1 MYIIC
6 LMGLFTNIEDRARLL
21 LSGMAD
27 LVAPATH
34 DEWNERLRVA
44 VQQGTPGLAK
54 RAIDNGADVAQT
66 IQEGTRKAPLLTI
79 AAERGF
85 ADVAAL
91 LVENGAPV
99 NAKDTFGDT
108 AIVKAVEN
116 DWPKVVALLASKGAE
131 VNTIN
136 ANGQSLLDRAI
147 ATYAHDTAGIL
158 DKHGGKLSSQLNAAA
173 AKPQPLSPTIPAL
186 IATQAAKP

>member
-1 MYIIC
+1 
-6 LMGLFTNIEDRARLL
+6 MGIFTNIEDRARLL

-27 LVAPATH
+27 MVAPATK
-34 DEWNERLRVA
+34 DEWDERLRVA
-44 VQQGTPGLAK
+44 VQQGTAGLAQ
-54 RAIDNGADVAQT
+54 RAIENGAN
-66 IQEGTRKAPLLTI
+66 IQQIIEDGARKAPLLLI

-85 ADVAAL
+85 ADIAGL
-91 LVENGAPV
+91 LLEQGANV

-116 DWPKVVALLASKGAE
+116 DWPKVVAVLAAKGAE

-136 ANGQSLLDRAI
+136 ANGQSLMDRAI

-158 DKHGGKLSSQLNAAA
+158 DKHGGKLSAQLNAASA
-173 AKPQPLSPTIPAL
+173 RPQSALSPTIPAL
-186 IATQAAKP
+186 IQTQAVKP

>member
-1 MYIIC
+1 
-6 LMGLFTNIEDRARLL
+6 MGIFSNMEDRARLL

-27 LVAPATH
+27 MVAPATK
-34 DEWNERLRVA
+34 DEWDERLRVA
-44 VQQGTPGLAK
+44 VQQGTPGMAK
-54 RAIDNGADVAQT
+54 RAIDNGANVQQT
-66 IQEGTRKAPLLTI
+66 IQDGARKAPLLTI

-85 ADVAAL
+85 ADIAAL
-91 LVENGAPV
+91 LVEKGANV

-116 DWPKVVALLASKGAE
+116 DWPKVVAVLAAKGAA

-136 ANGQSLLDRAI
+136 ANGQSLMDRAI

-158 DKHGGKLSSQLNAAA
+158 GKHGGKLSSQLNAAA
-173 AKPQPLSPTIPAL
+173 SKQQPLFPAIPAPVAAQTAKP
-186 IATQAAKP
+186 